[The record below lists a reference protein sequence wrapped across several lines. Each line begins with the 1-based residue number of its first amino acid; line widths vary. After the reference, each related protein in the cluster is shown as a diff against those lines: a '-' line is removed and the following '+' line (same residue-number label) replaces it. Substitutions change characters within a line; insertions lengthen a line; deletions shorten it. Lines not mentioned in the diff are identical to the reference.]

1 MKLNFLKF
9 MYSGNRVVYI
19 RLALK
24 YRVAPW
30 RVYSLAHGG
39 RSNNRRENKILKELQ
54 KLHIISDVKS
64 W

>member
-1 MKLNFLKF
+1 MKPTILKF
-9 MYSGNRVVYI
+9 TYSSNRVAYI

-24 YRVAPW
+24 YRVTPW
-30 RVYSLAHGG
+30 RIYSLAHGQ

-54 KLHIISDVKS
+54 KLQIISDVKN

>member
-1 MKLNFLKF
+1 
-9 MYSGNRVVYI
+9 VYI

-24 YRVAPW
+24 YRVTPW
-30 RVYSLAHGG
+30 RIYSLAHGQ